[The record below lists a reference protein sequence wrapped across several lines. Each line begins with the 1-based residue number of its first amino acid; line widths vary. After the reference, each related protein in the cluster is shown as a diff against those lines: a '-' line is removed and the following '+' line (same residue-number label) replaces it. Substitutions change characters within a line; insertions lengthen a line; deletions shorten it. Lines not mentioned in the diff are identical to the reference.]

1 MREKQLS
8 ALLPKGF
15 LDELPSISVGADVH
29 PSGQLEPTELTHAT
43 EQAHRLAQQK
53 KQRDQENALQ
63 LVKQS
68 KSEPA

>member
-15 LDELPSISVGADVH
+15 LDELPAISGGADVH
-29 PSGQLEPTELTHAT
+29 PSDQLEPTELTPAT

-53 KQRDQENALQ
+53 KQVEQENMLQ
-63 LVKQS
+63 LVKQH
-68 KSEPA
+68 KPEPA